1 MIYISAYCDS
11 FRRYSVPGMNGLG
24 SFAGL
29 VTASSSSR
37 IVIVR
42 YTSRKLW
49 LSTAVSVGERSLS

>member
-11 FRRYSVPGMNGLG
+11 FCPYSVPGMNGLG

-37 IVIVR
+37 M
-42 YTSRKLW
+42 Y
-49 LSTAVSVGERSLS
+49 SVHIYYIYIYGYV